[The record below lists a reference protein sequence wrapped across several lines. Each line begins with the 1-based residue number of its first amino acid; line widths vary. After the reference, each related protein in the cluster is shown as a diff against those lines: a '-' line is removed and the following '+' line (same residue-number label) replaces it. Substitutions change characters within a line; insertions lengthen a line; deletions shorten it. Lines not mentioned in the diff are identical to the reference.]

1 MLTFTNI
8 NLYLQIHVYQNLHDM
23 QCVLINSAHHW
34 PRRTKYIVKR
44 VNNTF
49 TW

>member
-8 NLYLQIHVYQNLHDM
+8 NLYLQIYQNLHDM
-23 QCVLINSAHHW
+23 QCVSINSAHHW
-34 PRRTKYIVKR
+34 LRRTKYIVKR
-44 VNNTF
+44 LNSTF